1 MTEKKLIF
9 LAILCSGLLLLGALA
24 FQYVA
29 DLPPCKLCY
38 WQRYPHIIV
47 LLFGSIYYFTLITK
61 IAIIPA
67 TASFASAG
75 IGAYHFGIEQ
85 KFWPG
90 PNTCSSVGVNNLS
103 TDDLIEQIM
112 TAPITKCDEVLWS
125 FLSISMAGWNS
136 IFSTF
141 LGLFW
146 IAIFIKFYKNKVLNN
161 N

>member
-29 DLPPCKLCY
+29 GLPPCKLCY
-38 WQRYPHIIV
+38 WQRYPHVIV

-90 PNTCSSVGVNNLS
+90 PDTCSSVGVNNLS
-103 TDDLIEQIM
+103 TDDLI
-112 TAPITKCDEVLWS
+112 
-125 FLSISMAGWNS
+125 
-136 IFSTF
+136 
-141 LGLFW
+141 
-146 IAIFIKFYKNKVLNN
+146 
-161 N
+161 

>member
-9 LAILCSGLLLLGALA
+9 LAILCSGLLLLSALA

-29 DLPPCKLCY
+29 GLPPCKLCY
-38 WQRYPHIIV
+38 WQRYPHIIAI
-47 LLFGSIYYFTLITK
+47 LFGSIYYFTSITK

-90 PNTCSSVGVNNLS
+90 PNTCSSVGVNSLS

-112 TAPITKCDEVLWS
+112 TAPIIKCDEALWS
-125 FLSISMAGWNS
+125 FLNISMAGWNS
-136 IFSTF
+136 IFSTC
-141 LGLFW
+141 LGFFW
-146 IAIFIKFYKNKVLNN
+146 IAILIKFYKNKSLKQ
-161 N
+161 